1 MPNDVKTKRKK
12 NQKQMILMGNEAT
25 ARGIIDGGCTVVT
38 SYPGTPASE
47 VLSSAARFAEQAP
60 FDVHVEWSVNE
71 KAAFEVALSNSYAGC
86 RSAVAMKQVGLNVA
100 SDPLMSAAYSGVVG
114 GFLVVSADDPG
125 PHSSQSEQDSR
136 LMAMLAK
143 VPVLDPS
150 SPDEAYQMAG
160 LGLELSEKFSLPVIL
175 RPTTRVCHARQ
186 NVLLGETLSLKRNAR
201 FEKNPKRWAATPKFR
216 YHLHKELN
224 QKLDGISREASCAPR
239 LHPESKGD
247 AKACI
252 VSSGVAYS
260 YVLDILNDLKV
271 LNRVSLYQTP
281 MPFPLSAEFLNA
293 LPQRHDKIMVV
304 EETYPV
310 IELQIPDRRNVY
322 GKLSGDIPREGEIT
336 PDVIA
341 PLLHRF
347 LDIPFEAPEAPAA
360 GGQRPSLC
368 PGCSHRAS
376 YFAIRKALPDGI
388 YPGDFGC
395 YTLGV
400 NMGGVDTCL
409 CMGASINQA
418 AGFYHSFRV
427 NGGQIPS
434 IVATIG
440 DSTFVHSGLAAL
452 ANSVYNQARF
462 VLVILDNST
471 TAMTG
476 NQPTP
481 LTGIL
486 ADGSTGTALNLEK
499 MIASCGID
507 FLKVVDPYDVE
518 KHMAVLKEADEFSRA
533 DEGGI
538 AVIIARRPC
547 IMIAKREKRFAV
559 TISDEC
565 NNCHFCL
572 EEFGCP
578 ALVAGREQVA
588 INKQLCYGCGVCV
601 HACPSEAIQIES

>member
-1 MPNDVKTKRKK
+1 MPTNVKAK
-12 NQKQMILMGNEAT
+12 NEKSRNQMILMGNEAA

-47 VLSSAARFAEQAP
+47 ILSSAARFAAHAP
-60 FDVHVEWSVNE
+60 FDIHVEWSVNE

-100 SDPLMSAAYSGVVG
+100 SDPLMSAAYSGVAG

-136 LMAMLAK
+136 FLAMLAK

-150 SPDEAYQMAG
+150 SPREAYRMAV
-160 LGLELSEKFSLPVIL
+160 LGLELSEKYSQPLIL

-186 NVLLGETLSLKRNAR
+186 NVPLGDTLDLKRKAS
-201 FEKNPKRWAATPKFR
+201 FEKNSARWAATPKFR
-216 YHLHKELN
+216 YQLHKQLN
-224 QKLDGISREASCAPR
+224 QKLEDIGREESCAPR
-239 LHPESKGD
+239 LHPKSKKN

-260 YVLDILNDLKV
+260 YVLDTLNDLNA
-271 LNRVSLYQTP
+271 LHQVSLYQVQ
-281 MPFPLSAEFLNA
+281 MPFPLSTEFLYA
-293 LPQRHDKIMVV
+293 LAQRHDKILVV

-310 IELQIPDRRNVY
+310 IELQIPDRRNVQ
-322 GKLSGDIPREGEIT
+322 GKLSGDIPREGELT

-341 PLLHRF
+341 PSIHRF
-347 LDIPFEAPEAPAA
+347 LEIPFEHQEASAP
-360 GGQRPSLC
+360 GGRRPSLC

-376 YFAIRKALPDGI
+376 FFAIRKALPNGI

-409 CMGASINQA
+409 CMGASISQA

-427 NGGQIPS
+427 NGGQIPP

-440 DSTFVHSGLAAL
+440 DSTFVHSGLTAL
-452 ANSVYNQARF
+452 ANAVYNQARF
-462 VLVILDNST
+462 VLVILDNSS

-481 LTGIL
+481 LTGIR
-486 ADGSTGTALNLEK
+486 ADGSTGIALNLEK
-499 MIASCGID
+499 MVAACSID
-507 FLKVVDPYDVE
+507 FLRIVDPYDVD
-518 KHMAVLKEADEFSRA
+518 KHVALLKEADAFSRT

-547 IMIAKREKRFAV
+547 IMVAKRKKRLAV
-559 TISDEC
+559 KISDAC
-565 NNCHFCL
+565 TDCRFCL
-572 EEFGCP
+572 EEFECP
-578 ALVAGREQVA
+578 ALAAVQERV
-588 INKQLCYGCGVCV
+588 IIDRQLCYGCGVCV
-601 HACPSEAIQIES
+601 NACPSQAIQIVG